1 MDNTK
6 GLVSFLIPCYNH
18 EKFAMDLFRSIL
30 NQSYDNYEVLVC
42 DDCSK
47 DNSVQVLK
55 QAKELFEAE
64 NIRFELM
71 INEANQGIVKNLN
84 RMLKLAQG
92 EFVKVIASDDVLETD
107 YLVKMVELL
116 DTNPQAKMGFCN
128 CIKFDEAGHYPI
140 QEPHIIGKLLEP
152 FPDKG
157 TYSFESIFKLNMVP
171 APSTIYRKAVLDEV
185 GGYDEDIAIE
195 DLEMLLR
202 VLSRYP
208 EGCAYTEEA
217 LVYYRINST
226 SISSARRNKGAHRR
240 IRFMYDNQLKTAR
253 KYRDSVPKDVYRS
266 RLHDIRLSYYVQLF
280 HLIFG

>member
-64 NIRFELM
+64 NIRFEL
-71 INEANQGIVKNLN
+71 IVNDTNKGIVKNVN
-84 RMLKLAQG
+84 HMLELAGG
-92 EFVKVIASDDVLETD
+92 EYVKIIASDDVLQKD
-107 YLVKMVELL
+107 YLDRMVGLFEAH
-116 DTNPQAKMGFCN
+116 PEAKVGFSN
-128 CIKFDEAGHYPI
+128 CYKFKEEGHYPI
-140 QEPHIIGKLLEP
+140 EESHIIGKLLDP
-152 FPDKG
+152 FPDKSSY
-157 TYSFESIFKLNMVP
+157 TFEEIFKLNMVP
-171 APSTIYRKAVLDEV
+171 APSTMYRKEVLDEV
-185 GGYDEDIAIE
+185 GRYDESIAIE

-202 VLSRYP
+202 VMSRYP
-208 EGCAYTEEA
+208 DGCVYTEDA

-226 SISSARRNKGAHRR
+226 SISSAKRNKGAHKR
-240 IRFMYDNQLKTAR
+240 IRFMYENQLRTAR
-253 KYRDSVPKDVYRS
+253 KYRGSVPKDVYRS